1 MKIKKH
7 TKTKIRVGSIVK
19 AKVIELENTTREGR
33 IRRRSKYV
41 VGYVQSVVGKKKF
54 IVKFEDGHKKEM
66 ISSSLVFLSSK

>member
-19 AKVIELENTTREGR
+19 AKVIELEKTTREGR
-33 IRRRSKYV
+33 IRRTSKYV

-54 IVKFEDGHKKEM
+54 IFKFEDGYKKEM